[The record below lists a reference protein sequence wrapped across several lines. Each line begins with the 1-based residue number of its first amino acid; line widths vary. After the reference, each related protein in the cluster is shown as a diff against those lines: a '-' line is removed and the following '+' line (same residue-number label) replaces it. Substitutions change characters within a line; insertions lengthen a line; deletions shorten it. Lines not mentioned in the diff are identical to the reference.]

1 METLLPSLERP
12 PRTPH
17 PGRVWPTPGRL
28 VFQFVT
34 QSPVLSS
41 LSTPCEGRSRCGGTE
56 LTLWG
61 EPEAGLL
68 ARPF

>member
-1 METLLPSLERP
+1 M
-12 PRTPH
+12 
-17 PGRVWPTPGRL
+17 PGR
-28 VFQFVT
+28 FVVQCVM

-41 LSTPCEGRSRCGGTE
+41 LSTPCEGRSRCGATE